1 MSSFPCLSSVVSS
14 KRPSSSETTCG
25 SAGFVRLLFTFV
37 AEVRLQKF
45 QSRLEFWLQRRPG
58 SYSGSG
64 LGRRGARHTHTQR
77 HTLWQEERS
86 PTVGPLLNVVH
97 RRTFQSPKS
106 RPEPL
111 HVIMYM
117 FETSLP
123 IPIIQIIIIPKNPNP
138 CMLSHA
144 GWPCT
149 CTGTTCL
156 LYTGYSTV
164 LQACT
169 SCCYHNYSPH
179 RKRFRPR
186 NCSVFISFEVQ
197 LQWGCLLA
205 GCVVERPDW

>member
-1 MSSFPCLSSVVSS
+1 MAAHVCCRSQAAEVPV
-14 KRPSSSETTCG
+14 
-25 SAGFVRLLFTFV
+25 SAGILVAASSWLVLRL
-37 AEVRLQKF
+37 R
-45 QSRLEFWLQRRPG
+45 
-58 SYSGSG
+58 SGSS
-64 LGRRGARHTHTQR
+64 RRETHTHTHR

-138 CMLSHA
+138 CMRQHA

-179 RKRFRPR
+179 RKDFVLEIALSSYLSRFGF
-186 NCSVFISFEVQ
+186 SGVVF
-197 LQWGCLLA
+197 LQ
-205 GCVVERPDW
+205 VVL